1 MWRIVAPRGYLESF
15 ASPLATLPLS
25 AEVISGKDHPPVGI
39 ILLSGSAGVKA
50 NDRLTTGSPTGSAE
64 RPRGDR
70 CPLSQGEG
78 GFARAV
84 SSRVTVFV
92 LEDPPATFEVADRH
106 RTVVRRK
113 VDHVAAAVQ
122 FDHSGEEA
130 VALGLGTLARVDTA
144 ADGSIARGFDA
155 KA

>member
-50 NDRLTTGSPTGSAE
+50 NDRLTNRISRAAARRSLPFISGREAGSPG
-64 RPRGDR
+64 
-70 CPLSQGEG
+70 LS
-78 GFARAV
+78 RAGY
-84 SSRVTVFV
+84 RFCV
-92 LEDPPATFEVADRH
+92 LEDPPAAFEVADRH

-144 ADGSIARGFDA
+144 ADGSMARGFDA